1 MRILIYLSAFLIPLF
16 VACKNDDD
24 KNKQPNSQSEPK
36 KYVDSVAL
44 DKGIPIDKINLP
56 DGFGIML
63 FADDIPNARS
73 LRVTESGWIFVG
85 SRGAGNVYAIRDND
99 GDYRIDEKIVLAS
112 GLSQPNGVA
121 VKDGDLYVAEI
132 SRIIKFEGAVNN
144 PQENMNY
151 TVINDDYPTDKH
163 HGWKYIDFGPDG
175 KLYVPVGAPCNIC
188 EPDSIYASIT
198 RMNADGSDREI
209 VQHGIRNTVG
219 FTWHPETKELWFTDN
234 GRDHLGDN
242 EPACELNHAPREN
255 MHFGYPYCHEG
266 DLPDPEYGQG
276 VDCSQYEP
284 PVQGLG
290 PHVAPLGLE
299 FYTGSSFGSGYQNQ
313 VFIAEHGSW
322 NRTVPIGYRVTLVTL
337 DENYES
343 TGYEIFAEGWLNKET
358 EEKWGRPVDI
368 ELLPDGSML
377 VSDDHGGRVFRI
389 FRL

>member
-1 MRILIYLSAFLIPLF
+1 MRTLIYLSAFLIPLF

-219 FTWHPETKELWFTDN
+219 FTWHPGTKELWFTDN

-255 MHFGYPYCHEG
+255 IHFGYPYCHEG

-284 PVQGLG
+284 PV
-290 PHVAPLGLE
+290 
-299 FYTGSSFGSGYQNQ
+299 
-313 VFIAEHGSW
+313 
-322 NRTVPIGYRVTLVTL
+322 
-337 DENYES
+337 
-343 TGYEIFAEGWLNKET
+343 
-358 EEKWGRPVDI
+358 
-368 ELLPDGSML
+368 
-377 VSDDHGGRVFRI
+377 
-389 FRL
+389 